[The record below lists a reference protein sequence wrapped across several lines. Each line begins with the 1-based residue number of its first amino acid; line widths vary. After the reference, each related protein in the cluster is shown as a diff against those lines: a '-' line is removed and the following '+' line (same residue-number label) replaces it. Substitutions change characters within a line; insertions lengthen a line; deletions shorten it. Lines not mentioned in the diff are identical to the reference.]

1 MPTTP
6 EVVSAFDDV
15 GPRIGSVAY
24 GDYTNDSAPVIR
36 VSLGDSAAAG
46 TTITVTSD
54 RGLASAPVTLTA
66 GQVAQGFV
74 DVPVTGLPE
83 GFSLLSAALRRAD
96 GSSLASIASFALGVA
111 TAPPATPIIAGVQD
125 DVGSSTG
132 ALANGAHTDDAT
144 PTFHIVEAG
153 LPPPPEG
160 PPGHA
165 PYGGPALL
173 GGHLELYDGSRL
185 VGDAQIGFGGAV
197 TVTTDNLAPGD
208 HTLTAVAVD
217 RAGNVS
223 SASLEFHV
231 IVDGAGPLS
240 STMPT
245 NGDDSLQASG
255 AFSPVDGGPGND
267 TIVGA
272 GSADV
277 LRGGPGDDSIVGG
290 AGFNAVNG
298 NQGQDTI
305 VGRSEVGDWLLGG
318 QGADLIDARASKGLN
333 ILNGNQG
340 DDTLQGGDGGGI
352 LRGGQGNDI
361 VVGGSG
367 ADWISGDMGDNTLAG
382 GGGADTF
389 VAIPG
394 HHTDR
399 VLDFD
404 QAEGDRVLILRGETF
419 SASQVGAD
427 TVIKVGGQ
435 GEMILVGVTYSS
447 LTDGWIA
454 QA

>member
-1 MPTTP
+1 
-6 EVVSAFDDV
+6 
-15 GPRIGSVAY
+15 
-24 GDYTNDSAPVIR
+24 
-36 VSLGDSAAAG
+36 
-46 TTITVTSD
+46 
-54 RGLASAPVTLTA
+54 
-66 GQVAQGFV
+66 
-74 DVPVTGLPE
+74 
-83 GFSLLSAALRRAD
+83 
-96 GSSLASIASFALGVA
+96 
-111 TAPPATPIIAGVQD
+111 
-125 DVGSSTG
+125 
-132 ALANGAHTDDAT
+132 
-144 PTFHIVEAG
+144 
-153 LPPPPEG
+153 
-160 PPGHA
+160 
-165 PYGGPALL
+165 
-173 GGHLELYDGSRL
+173 
-185 VGDAQIGFGGAV
+185 
-197 TVTTDNLAPGD
+197 
-208 HTLTAVAVD
+208 
-217 RAGNVS
+217 
-223 SASLEFHV
+223 
-231 IVDGAGPLS
+231 
-240 STMPT
+240 
-245 NGDDSLQASG
+245 
-255 AFSPVDGGPGND
+255 
-267 TIVGA
+267 
-272 GSADV
+272 V

-367 ADWISGDMGDNTLAG
+367 ADWISGDMGDNTLTG